1 MQLCLFIQYSIP
13 VYSRLH
19 IHLRFLPKY
28 VKPVAM
34 PIVFNSLLT
43 TLLFS
48 RPLWQ
53 LIVKAALVNGSLVS
67 RSDAR
72 YREENLT
79 IQSLLT

>member
-34 PIVFNSLLT
+34 PIVVQ
-43 TLLFS
+43 FS
-48 RPLWQ
+48 PNDSPLLWQ